1 VGVNNYTIADV
12 LRKTRTSQRV
22 NKNRVA
28 VHFGERAITYED
40 LDERSDRLA
49 SGLLRAGFRKGDRA
63 AVMMHNRPEWIEIFF
78 AVAKVGGVLVPVN
91 HLLREREVKHLLDDG
106 GAAWVLTEDRFWP
119 IFDGLRTPEDGRS
132 YLTLDAHADGALAY
146 EAVVASG
153 TRDVS
158 VDVDVN
164 DLFLL
169 QYTSGTTGRPKG
181 AMHTHSTVLWNSF
194 YQMPEFG
201 VTADD
206 VYLILPA
213 LGWIAGFHDFALAT
227 LWSGGQLVLHP
238 TGNFEAESF
247 ANTVERFGVT
257 TVLLV
262 PTVLR
267 RVLAYESLEQH
278 DLSSL
283 RLILSGGEPVPVTDI
298 HTLHRRLPTC
308 HLQQAYGMTEF
319 PTMMLWLS
327 AEDATSKAGSV
338 GKACRA
344 AEVRIVDETGA
355 DTQVDEVGEIICRSP
370 ACTVGYFRDDDA
382 TSTTLAD
389 GWLHTGDLARV
400 DAEGYV
406 YITGRAKDMILT
418 GGLNVYPAEI
428 ERLIEERPEVHEAAV
443 IGVPHAEWGEIGKA
457 IIVLKPDQELEEAT
471 LLASLKE
478 DLATFKV
485 PRIVEFSETPLP
497 RTLSGKV
504 QKFLLS

>member
-1 VGVNNYTIADV
+1 MNNYTIADV

-22 NKNRVA
+22 NKDRVA
-28 VHFGERAITYED
+28 IHFRERAITYEE

-49 SGLLRAGFRKGDRA
+49 AGLLSAGFRKGDRA

-78 AVAKVGGVLVPVN
+78 TLAKLGGVLVPVN
-91 HLLREREVKHLLDDG
+91 HLLREREVQHILNDS

-119 IFDGLRTPEDGRS
+119 LFDGLRTAQDGRS
-132 YLTLDAHADGALAY
+132 YVVMDAVAEGALGY
-146 EAVVASG
+146 EDVLASG
-153 TRDVS
+153 SRDVPIE
-158 VDVDVN
+158 VDVN

-169 QYTSGTTGRPKG
+169 QYTSGTTGHPKG
-181 AMHTHSTVLWNSF
+181 AMHTHSTVLWNSY
-194 YQMPEFG
+194 YQLPEFG

-238 TGNFEAESF
+238 TGNFDPEEF
-247 ANTVERFGVT
+247 ANTVQHHKVT

-267 RVLAYESLEQH
+267 RVLGYADLEKH

-283 RLILSGGEPVPVTDI
+283 RLVLSGGEPVPVKDI
-298 HTLHRRLPTC
+298 HTMHHRLPTC

-327 AEDATSKAGSV
+327 AEDAATKAGSV

-344 AEVRIVDETGA
+344 AEVRIVNESGD
-355 DTQVDEVGEIICRSP
+355 DTEVDEVGEIICRSP
-370 ACTVGYFRDDDA
+370 ACMVGYYQDPEA
-382 TSTTLAD
+382 TATTLAG

-400 DAEGYV
+400 DADGYV

-428 ERLIEERPEVHEAAV
+428 EQLIEARPEVQEAAV
-443 IGVPHAEWGEIGKA
+443 IAVPHPEWGEIGKA
-457 IIVLKPDQELEEAT
+457 IVVLKPGQQLDEST
-471 LLASLKE
+471 LLASLKQG
-478 DLATFKV
+478 LASFKM
-485 PRIVEFSETPLP
+485 PRIVEFTDTPLP

-504 QKFLLS
+504 RKFLLS

>member
-1 VGVNNYTIADV
+1 MNNYTIADV

-22 NKNRVA
+22 NTGRVA
-28 VHFGERAITYED
+28 VHFGERVITYEE

-49 SGLLRAGFRKGDRA
+49 SGLLREGFRKGDRA

-78 AVAKVGGVLVPVN
+78 ALAKLGGVLVPVN
-91 HLLREREVKHLLDDG
+91 HLLREREVEHILDHS
-106 GAAWVLTEDRFWP
+106 GATWVLTENRFWAL
-119 IFDGLRTPEDGRS
+119 FDGIRTSGDGRS
-132 YLTLDAHADGALAY
+132 YVSMDADAVGALAY
-146 EAVVASG
+146 ETVVSG
-153 TRDVS
+153 GSREIS

-169 QYTSGTTGRPKG
+169 QYTSGTTGQPKG

-194 YQMPEFG
+194 YQLPEFG

-213 LGWIAGFHDFALAT
+213 LGWVAGFHDFALAT

-238 TGNFEAESF
+238 TGNFEAEGF
-247 ANTVERFGVT
+247 ASTVERHGVT

-267 RVLAYESLEQH
+267 RVLAYEALEEH

-283 RLILSGGEPVPVTDI
+283 RLILSGGEPVPVSDI

-308 HLQQAYGMTEF
+308 HLQQAYGMSEF

-327 AEDATSKAGSV
+327 AEDATANAGSV

-344 AEVRIVDETGA
+344 AEVRIVDETGG
-355 DTQVDEVGEIICRSP
+355 DTRVDEVGEIICRSP
-370 ACTVGYFRDDDA
+370 ACTVGYYQDDEA
-382 TSTTLAD
+382 TSTTLAG

-400 DAEGYV
+400 DADGYV

-428 ERLIEERPEVHEAAV
+428 EQLIEARPEVQEVAV

-457 IIVLKPDQELEEAT
+457 IVVLKLGQELDEAT
-471 LLASLKE
+471 LLASLKQ
-478 DLATFKV
+478 DLATFKL
-485 PRIVEFSETPLP
+485 PRIFEFTSAPLP

>member
-1 VGVNNYTIADV
+1 MNNYTIADV
-12 LRKTRTSQRV
+12 LRKTRTSQRC
-22 NKNRVA
+22 NTDRVA
-28 VHFGERAITYED
+28 IHFGERSITYEE

-49 SGLLRAGFRKGDRA
+49 SGLLREGFRKGDRA

-78 AVAKVGGVLVPVN
+78 ALAKLGGVLVPVN
-91 HLLREREVKHLLDDG
+91 HLLREREVKHILDHS
-106 GAAWVLTEDRFWP
+106 GAAWVLTENRFWP
-119 IFDGLRTPEDGRS
+119 LFDGMRNGEDGRS
-132 YLTLDAHADGALAY
+132 YVNMDADVTGALAY
-146 EAVVASG
+146 ESVVASG
-153 TRDVS
+153 SRDIS

-181 AMHTHSTVLWNSF
+181 AMHTHSTVLWNAF
-194 YQMPEFG
+194 YQLPEFG

-238 TGNFEAESF
+238 TGNFDAENFSE
-247 ANTVERFGVT
+247 TVERHGVT

-267 RVLAYESLEQH
+267 RVLGYEGLERH

-283 RLILSGGEPVPVTDI
+283 RLILSGGEPVPVKDI
-298 HTLHRRLPTC
+298 HTLHSRLPSC
-308 HLQQAYGMTEF
+308 HLQQAYGLTEF

-344 AEVRIVDETGA
+344 ADVRIVDEMGA
-355 DTQVDEVGEIICRSP
+355 DTSVDEVGEIICRSP
-370 ACTVGYFRDDDA
+370 ACMVGYFEDA
-382 TSTTLAD
+382 EATATTLAG

-400 DAEGYV
+400 DKDGYV
-406 YITGRAKDMILT
+406 FITGRAKDMILT

-428 ERLIEERPEVHEAAV
+428 EQLIEERPEVHEAAV
-443 IGVPHAEWGEIGKA
+443 IAVPHSEWGEIGKA
-457 IIVLKPDQELEEAT
+457 IVVLKPGYELDEST
-471 LLASLKE
+471 LLTWLKQE
-478 DLATFKV
+478 LATFKV
-485 PRIVEFSETPLP
+485 PRIVEFSQTPLP
-497 RTLSGKV
+497 RTMSGKV
-504 QKFLLS
+504 QKFLLSKE